1 MFRLIAILISSRDVI
16 AKWPQEL
23 IAYLESQIVF
33 KAPTRMV
40 SFFDEVE
47 LNQNHIIGQPTN
59 ILGLYFF
66 LLFLKVK
73 FLFYVH
79 KYSLHCDFIG

>member
-1 MFRLIAILISSRDVI
+1 MKYAIKIKVGFGRFDLISSRDVV

-23 IAYLESQIVF
+23 IAYLASQIVF

-40 SFFDEVE
+40 SFLDEVE
-47 LNQNHIIGQPTN
+47 LNQNNIIGQPTN

-66 LLFLKVK
+66 
-73 FLFYVH
+73 Y
-79 KYSLHCDFIG
+79 FIFKS